1 MKSFSL
7 FRALVLGVFLFG
19 SFLCGAQGARL
30 QVTGTTTPPL
40 LDVPTYSLATTG
52 PDGRTAMN
60 ILTYATPVSATP
72 VRMWALSLFKGCF
85 SLIHI
90 HASTRNFLKHV
101 CLVLCQPTLRIGTTT
116 HANFLREKTGILQLL
131 TPKHSGIVR
140 CLGGTSM
147 NKDATVN
154 KQEVCASLGYA
165 WVDIDIEEADENRM
179 ANNTNRI
186 PMLLPKCAG
195 YLRLTMRGDAIDVGG
210 HDVALCQV
218 SPFSFP
224 VFLLL
229 LLLLL
234 LQ

>member
-1 MKSFSL
+1 
-7 FRALVLGVFLFG
+7 
-19 SFLCGAQGARL
+19 
-30 QVTGTTTPPL
+30 
-40 LDVPTYSLATTG
+40 
-52 PDGRTAMN
+52 
-60 ILTYATPVSATP
+60 
-72 VRMWALSLFKGCF
+72 
-85 SLIHI
+85 
-90 HASTRNFLKHV
+90 
-101 CLVLCQPTLRIGTTT
+101 
-116 HANFLREKTGILQLL
+116 
-131 TPKHSGIVR
+131 
-140 CLGGTSM
+140 M

-224 VFLLL
+224 VFLLVL

-234 LQ
+234 LYHIHARAYTKTIYKTSR